1 MCEAVAQGEAAQY
14 LAANRRFHFRLYEAA
29 GTVVMLPII
38 EALWMQVGPYLNE
51 MFGAPQLS
59 ATRLPS
65 DSTQHAAHHHT
76 AVLQALRR
84 HDAPAAAQAIWHDLS
99 DAADSILAANNFSS

>member
-1 MCEAVAQGEAAQY
+1 
-14 LAANRRFHFRLYEAA
+14 
-29 GTVVMLPII
+29 MLPII